1 MEEVFWVIG
10 KSILA
15 VFDKGDALVKTW
27 KRWWVLVLAVWMAAG
42 VVWAEQAHTPAGS
55 TPAQDPSGAAKE
67 VAPPAPVAASV
78 PMEQP
83 PHWSII
89 YLGTAASAGVI
100 ILGAAY
106 GIAKIGSSAVEN
118 MARQPEV
125 AGSINTAMIV
135 SAALIEGVTFFA
147 LIVCLLSVFFK

>member
-1 MEEVFWVIG
+1 MIG

-42 VVWAEQAHTPAGS
+42 VVWAEQVQSPAAS
-55 TPAQDPSGAAKE
+55 SPAQEQTGAAKE

-83 PHWSII
+83 PHWSI
-89 YLGTAASAGVI
+89 YLGTAASVSVI

-135 SAALIEGVTFFA
+135 SAAQIEGVTFFA

>member
-1 MEEVFWVIG
+1 MIG

-42 VVWAEQAHTPAGS
+42 VVWAEQVQSPAAS
-55 TPAQDPSGAAKE
+55 SPAQEQTGAAKE